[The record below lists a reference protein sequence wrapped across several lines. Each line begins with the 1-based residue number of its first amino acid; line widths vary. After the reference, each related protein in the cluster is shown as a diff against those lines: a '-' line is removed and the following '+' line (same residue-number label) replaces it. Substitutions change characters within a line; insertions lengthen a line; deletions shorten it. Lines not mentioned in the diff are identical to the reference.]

1 MAMGYMIFLLPCL
14 LLLLLLSPIVVRFS
28 KGERTSLSLH
38 FVFFSVM
45 LFRLDKK
52 EKKTKKSNG
61 SKKAFFRAL
70 RRALRYAM
78 PRAALCIARLPYPE
92 IEDPFY
98 RAIGHG
104 GYCFL
109 LSVLCAPF
117 GRQTDKAHLDEGC
130 AEKRTVDIQ
139 LRMRF
144 YVFLHTFLIYMAQYR
159 KEKEA
164 ESFYVRNENE

>member
-1 MAMGYMIFLLPCL
+1 MAMGYMIFLLPGL

-45 LFRLDKK
+45 LFRSDKK

-61 SKKAFFRAL
+61 SKRAFFRAL

-117 GRQTDKAHLDEGC
+117 GRQTDKAPLDERG

-144 YVFLHTFLIYMAQYR
+144 YVFLHTFLIYMTQYR

>member
-1 MAMGYMIFLLPCL
+1 MQMGYIFFLLPCL
-14 LLLLLLSPIVVRFS
+14 LALLLLSPIVVRFS

-45 LFRLDKK
+45 LFRSGRKK
-52 EKKTKKSNG
+52 NSEKAQGG
-61 SKKAFFRAL
+61 SQKASLRAL
-70 RRALRYAM
+70 RRALGYAM
-78 PRAALCIARLPYPE
+78 PRAALCVAKLPFPE
-92 IEDPFY
+92 IDDPFY
-98 RAIGHG
+98 NAIGRG

-109 LSVLCAPF
+109 LSVLRAPF
-117 GRQTDKAHLDEGC
+117 GQQTEKTLLEARGDE
-130 AEKRTVDIQ
+130 KPTVDIQ

-144 YVFLHTFLIYMAQYR
+144 YAFLHTFLIYMAQYR

>member
-1 MAMGYMIFLLPCL
+1 MAMGYLIFLLPCL

-38 FVFFSVM
+38 FVFFSVT
-45 LFRLDKK
+45 LFRSDKK
-52 EKKTKKSNG
+52 SKKPKESGG
-61 SKKAFFRAL
+61 SKRASFHAL
-70 RRALRYAM
+70 RRALSYAM
-78 PRAALCIARLPYPE
+78 PRAALCVAKLPFPE
-92 IEDPFY
+92 IDDPFY
-98 RAIGHG
+98 SAIGHG

-109 LSVLCAPF
+109 LSVLRAPF
-117 GRQTDKAHLDEGC
+117 GQQTEKAPLEARGDE
-130 AEKRTVDIQ
+130 KPTVDIQ

-144 YVFLHTFLIYMAQYR
+144 YAFLHTFLIYMAQYR

>member
-1 MAMGYMIFLLPCL
+1 MAMGYLIFLLPCL

-38 FVFFSVM
+38 FVFFSVT
-45 LFRLDKK
+45 LFRSDKK
-52 EKKTKKSNG
+52 SKKKEGGG
-61 SKKAFFRAL
+61 SKRASFHAL
-70 RRALRYAM
+70 RRALGYAM

-109 LSVLCAPF
+109 LSVLRAPF
-117 GRQTDKAHLDEGC
+117 GRQTDKLPLDERDN
-130 AEKRTVDIQ
+130 EKRSVDIQ

-144 YVFLHTFLIYMAQYR
+144 YAFLHTFLIYMAQYR

>member
-45 LFRLDKK
+45 LFRSDKK

-61 SKKAFFRAL
+61 SKRAFFRAL

-117 GRQTDKAHLDEGC
+117 GRQTDKLPLKERGD
-130 AEKRTVDIQ
+130 EKRAVDIQ

-144 YVFLHTFLIYMAQYR
+144 YVFLHTFLIYMTQYR

>member
-45 LFRLDKK
+45 LFRSDKK

-61 SKKAFFRAL
+61 SKRAFFRAL

-117 GRQTDKAHLDEGC
+117 GRQTDKAHLDAGC

-144 YVFLHTFLIYMAQYR
+144 YVFLHTFLIYMTQYR